1 MMIAQT
7 AHWRPGG
14 PLLRA
19 LSHAIAH
26 GQQFKVEAV
35 ANHSPQT
42 SGLPDGDNDR
52 RGAKD
57 DEVRR
62 GDNRYLGMNRLH
74 PSPLVTARNL
84 LDSNNDVAYGRYLMP
99 VFYKPQPQR

>member
-1 MMIAQT
+1 MMIARN
-7 AHWRPGG
+7 ARWRPGG

-19 LSHAIAH
+19 LPHAIAH
-26 GQQFKVEAV
+26 GQQFKLEAV

-57 DEVRR
+57 DELRR
-62 GDNRYLGMNRLH
+62 AGNRYLRTNRLH

-84 LDSNNDVAYGRYLMP
+84 LDSNNDVA
-99 VFYKPQPQR
+99 